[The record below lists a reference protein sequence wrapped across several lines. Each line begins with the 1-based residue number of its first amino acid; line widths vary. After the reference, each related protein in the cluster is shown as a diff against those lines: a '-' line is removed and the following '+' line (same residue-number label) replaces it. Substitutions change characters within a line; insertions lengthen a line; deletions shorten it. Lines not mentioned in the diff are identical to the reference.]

1 MNNDGYKEVYFDKYC
16 ETCEFKDRKEYEDPC
31 YECLAETVNLYS
43 HKPVYWRE
51 EKNRRISHANSNFL
65 NRR

>member
-16 ETCEFKDRKEYEDPC
+16 ETCKFKEQREDEDPC
-31 YECLAETVNLYS
+31 DECLVETVNLYS

-51 EKNRRISHANSNFL
+51 EKKQEDKSCK
-65 NRR
+65 